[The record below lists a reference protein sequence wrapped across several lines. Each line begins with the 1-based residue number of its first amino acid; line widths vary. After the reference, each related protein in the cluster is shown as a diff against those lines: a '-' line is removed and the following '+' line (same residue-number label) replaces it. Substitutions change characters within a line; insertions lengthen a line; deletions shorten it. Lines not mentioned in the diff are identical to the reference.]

1 MDRVWHL
8 QKKWYII
15 LLGFALGGVLLIY
28 FNWIV
33 PDWVQRMSSA
43 VKSDAWS
50 RLIGIYLLSAVF
62 THLLIFFS
70 YQGIDVL
77 LKFKCRNTV
86 EDLWAPTLVGLCESF
101 LYPTALIMNHAG
113 FIPLW
118 LGIKV
123 AVRWTGWVGI
133 KGADDLNK
141 QTEKTDHYKA
151 RRLYNKFLVGNA
163 FSIAA
168 AVITYFILR
177 SFVLNH

>member
-1 MDRVWHL
+1 MDRVRHL

-15 LLGFALGGVLLIY
+15 LLGFVLGGLLLIC
-28 FNWIV
+28 FNWIL
-33 PDWVQRMSSA
+33 PDWVQRMSST

-50 RLIGIYLLSAVF
+50 RLIGIYLLSAVA
-62 THLLIFFS
+62 THLLIFYS
-70 YQGIDVL
+70 YQRIDDL
-77 LKFKCRNTV
+77 LKIKCGDTV

-101 LYPTALIMNHAG
+101 LYPTALIMNYAG

-123 AVRWTGWVGI
+123 AVRWTDLVGI

-141 QTEKTDHYKA
+141 QTEKTDQCEPRH
-151 RRLYNKFLVGNA
+151 LYNKFLVGNA